1 VAEDLESVRALVA
14 ACGLPV
20 AGLADQFA
28 TGFVVAHRAGR
39 LVGCAGLEA
48 YGAYGLL
55 RSVAVDTALRGTG
68 LGVAL
73 TWDRIIEARRRGL
86 RSLWLLT
93 TTAAAFFPRLGF
105 QRVDRVDAPPDI
117 QASPEFATVCPS
129 TAVCMQLPLG

>member
-1 VAEDLESVRALVA
+1 
-14 ACGLPV
+14 
-20 AGLADQFA
+20 
-28 TGFVVAHRAGR
+28 
-39 LVGCAGLEA
+39 
-48 YGAYGLL
+48 
-55 RSVAVDTALRGTG
+55 VAVDTALRGTG